1 MTAASDDLYQHQLRI
16 ALNKIAID
24 ASVGDF
30 NSKLLLERLS
40 QERIRQHRLS
50 AIKRHVQANGYP
62 DTLRG
67 RTEAMNDLFG

>member
-1 MTAASDDLYQHQLRI
+1 MTASDDLYQHQLRT

-24 ASVGDF
+24 VSVGDF

-40 QERIRQHRLS
+40 QEQTRQLRLTAIRN
-50 AIKRHVQANGYP
+50 HVQANGYP

-67 RTEAMNDLFG
+67 RTEAMHDLLG